1 MRNGVWTH
9 SSENAK
15 AYPREDEH
23 FVEPEWVSQRLFD
36 EEKFEGEVYDPA
48 CGFGRIVRSAYDAG
62 LEAYG
67 SDLVSRGA
75 CTIVIRDFFKHKGRH
90 HNIVTNPPFDR
101 IKEFTLHALKLA
113 RRKVAVIM
121 PVARL
126 NAADW
131 LMDVPL
137 RRVWLLLRR
146 GRRCRLVTSSRQA
159 GKPPGGKTDYCWLVF
174 ELRLHWRSLYQM
186 DASGRAQ
193 MFIVSYAA
201 KYYGPFETADAAARS
216 SPR

>member
-9 SSENAK
+9 SSENAQ

-23 FVEPEWVSQRLFD
+23 FVEPIWVSQRLFD
-36 EEKFEGEVYDPA
+36 EEKFEGGVYDPA

-137 RRVWLLLRR
+137 RRVWLLSPRPSMPP
-146 GRRCRLVTSSRQA
+146 GHVITSG
-159 GKPPGGKTDYCWLVF
+159 GKTTGGKTDYCWLVF
-174 ELRLHWRSLYQM
+174 EHGYTGEAYIRWMHR
-186 DASGRAQ
+186 DGRKC
-193 MFIVSYAA
+193 S
-201 KYYGPFETADAAARS
+201 
-216 SPR
+216 